1 MTDVDRVRLLHMA
14 DASRKAVALVSGVS
28 VAEYTAAENSTLRA
42 ATERIME
49 IVGQAA
55 QRVSDDFKAQH
66 TEIPWRQIDD
76 LRNHLT
82 PSLAPT
88 DDKLVW
94 KSATELA
101 PSLLAL
107 LESVLSAEP
116 AMDSTGGAAERGTS
130 PRATVRQAEERGA
143 SPRATVRQAEE
154 RGASPRA
161 TVWRPRPGVE
171 RELDAER
178 LRALTEGEI
187 APTREIVLAAL
198 YDVRSRLRSFGV
210 RRIGVFGSVARNAAR
225 ADSDIDILVDIPSG
239 HMTADNL
246 FGLQRFLQDYFQR
259 KVDVVTESGLKPFAR
274 DLVMKDAVFL
284 DGLQESEAKAEAEQ
298 SLSGA

>member
-1 MTDVDRVRLLHMA
+1 MMTEVDRVRLLHMA
-14 DASRKAVALVSGVS
+14 DASRMAIALVSGVS

-55 QRVSDDFKAQH
+55 QRVSDDCKTQH
-66 TEIPWRQIDD
+66 TEFPWRQIDD

-88 DDKLVW
+88 DDELVW
-94 KSATELA
+94 KAATELA

-143 SPRATVRQAEE
+143 SPRATV
-154 RGASPRA
+154 
-161 TVWRPRPGVE
+161 WRPRPGVE

-187 APTREIVLAAL
+187 APAREIVLAAL
-198 YDVRSRLRSFGV
+198 YGVRSRLRSFGV

-225 ADSDIDILVDIPSG
+225 AGSDIDILVDIPNG

-246 FGLQRFLQDYFQR
+246 FGLQHFLQDYFQR

>member
-14 DASRKAVALVSGVS
+14 DASRKAIALVSGVS
-28 VAEYTAAENSTLRA
+28 VAEYAAAENFTLRA

-55 QRVSDDFKAQH
+55 HRVSDDFKAQH

-88 DDKLVW
+88 DDELVW
-94 KSATELA
+94 KAATELA

-116 AMDSTGGAAERGTS
+116 AMDSTGGAAERGT
-130 PRATVRQAEERGA
+130 

-225 ADSDIDILVDIPSG
+225 AGSDIDILVDIPSG
-239 HMTADNL
+239 RMTADNL